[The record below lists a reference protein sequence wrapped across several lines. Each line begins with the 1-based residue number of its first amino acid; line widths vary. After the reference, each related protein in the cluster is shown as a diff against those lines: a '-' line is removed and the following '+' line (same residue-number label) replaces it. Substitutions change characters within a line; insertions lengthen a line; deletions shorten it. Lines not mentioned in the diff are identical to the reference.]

1 MNDNRD
7 AATGK
12 PPLIALMD
20 WIGVSESRRMA
31 LANFV
36 GWFKQP
42 SNLLSVAAIVAVVIV
57 PWIEKVVKAD
67 EDRRAKID
75 SLLETTNKV
84 IAMNQQ
90 RFAPSSGDVLGSAI
104 LAAQRENELARANA
118 IAEPI
123 RHEVY
128 PAVLFALS
136 NELCVSGRFDEAR
149 GYLDDVLK
157 RGTGIHFLAT
167 RPSIDE
173 LSQAHVVSAHCYAEQ
188 SQEGGKAGDK
198 YKKLADDEMA
208 AATALLE
215 HDQSDRVLGQL
226 AIVYVEWGET
236 DERMGD
242 SAGGQSH
249 RQQAR
254 ETVKKMRHVDP
265 TVSSIVGQIVAQA
278 QPTAPPPRPTLK
290 EEDLPRTPEGDTYF
304 VSFPEAPDEAAA
316 LILGPPDKHGSY
328 AESAG
333 VLYVYQGNLFSEA
346 DDLYSVTTV
355 GSRLARLVFQESV
368 PIPPGSGSETRIQ
381 LVWTIE
387 KIDKDSMTGVQSRVA
402 RPPRRF
408 IARLASRQGDVA
420 SSKSN

>member
-1 MNDNRD
+1 
-7 AATGK
+7 
-12 PPLIALMD
+12 
-20 WIGVSESRRMA
+20 
-31 LANFV
+31 
-36 GWFKQP
+36 
-42 SNLLSVAAIVAVVIV
+42 
-57 PWIEKVVKAD
+57 
-67 EDRRAKID
+67 
-75 SLLETTNKV
+75 
-84 IAMNQQ
+84 MNQQ
-90 RFAPSSGDVLGSAI
+90 RFAPSSGDVLASAV
-104 LAAQRENELARANA
+104 LAAQRENELARATA

-136 NELCVSGRFDEAR
+136 NELCVSGRYHEAR

-157 RGTGIHFLAT
+157 RGTGIHFLEA

-198 YKKLADDEMA
+198 YKRLADDEMA

-242 SAGGQSH
+242 PAGGQSH
-249 RQQAR
+249 RQHAR
-254 ETVKKMRHVDP
+254 ETVKKMRHVDL
-265 TVSSIVGQIVAQA
+265 TVNSIVGQIAAQSQA
-278 QPTAPPPRPTLK
+278 ILPPRPTLK
-290 EEDLPRTPEGDTYF
+290 EEDLPRTSEGHSYF

-328 AESAG
+328 AQSAAI
-333 VLYVYQGNLFSEA
+333 LYVYQGNLFSEA

-355 GSRLARLVFQESV
+355 GNKLARLVFQESI
-368 PIPPGSGSETRIQ
+368 PIPPSSGSKARIQ
-381 LVWTIE
+381 LVWTVE
-387 KIDKDSMTGVQSRVA
+387 KIDKDSITGVQSRVA
-402 RPPRRF
+402 KPPRRY
-408 IARLASRQGDVA
+408 IARLASRQCDMA
-420 SSKSN
+420 SSKPN

>member
-1 MNDNRD
+1 L
-7 AATGK
+7 T
-12 PPLIALMD
+12 
-20 WIGVSESRRMA
+20 
-31 LANFV
+31 NFV
-36 GWFKQP
+36 EWFKQP

-57 PWIEKVVKAD
+57 PWIEKIVKAD

-75 SLLETTNKV
+75 SLLDTTNKV

-104 LAAQRENELARANA
+104 LAAQRENELARASA

-149 GYLDDVLK
+149 GYLNDVLR
-157 RGTGIHFLAT
+157 RGTGIHFLAA

-188 SQEGGKAGDK
+188 SQEGGKEGDK
-198 YKKLADDEMA
+198 YKKLADAELA
-208 AATALLE
+208 AATILLA

-226 AIVYVEWGET
+226 AIVYVEWSET

-242 SAGGQSH
+242 SAGGKSH

-254 ETVKKMRHVDP
+254 ETVSKMRHVDP
-265 TVSSIVGQIVAQA
+265 TVNSIVGQIGPQA
-278 QPTAPPPRPTLK
+278 QPAAPPPRPTLN
-290 EEDLPRTPEGDTYF
+290 EEDLPRTPEGDTYS

-328 AESAG
+328 AQSAG
-333 VLYVYQGNLFSEA
+333 ILYVYQGNLFSEA

-355 GSRLARLVFQESV
+355 GSKLARLVFQESI
-368 PIPPGSGSETRIQ
+368 PIPPSSGRATRIQ
-381 LVWTIE
+381 MVWTVE
-387 KIDKDSMTGVQSRVA
+387 KVDKDGMTGVQSRIG

-408 IARLASRQGDVA
+408 IARLARSRVDMA
-420 SSKSN
+420 LSKPN